1 MDEELTALEKLFNA
15 ELIDTARDKC
25 TPVEVA
31 KVRLAMEYP
40 SPELE
45 ELMTQVGQYLVAE
58 WSDCLC
64 IVLNSVLC
72 PELLDD

>member
-1 MDEELTALEKLFNA
+1 MDEDLTPLEVLFRSELF
-15 ELIDTARDKC
+15 DTASDKC

-31 KVRLAMEYP
+31 KVRLAMEHP
-40 SPELE
+40 SPELD
-45 ELMTQVGQYLVAE
+45 ELMKQVGQYLVAE

-64 IVLNSVLC
+64 IVLNSILC